1 MGWFSAKK
9 PTGWVRKPGDL
20 ASRFEADDVK
30 SIWFNKPF
38 IVQEGTAALMF
49 SKGRLEGRVE
59 PGEHDIDGFLRRW
72 FRGEAPTTVLII
84 DDGEFA
90 ADFTK
95 KGESA
100 VDGLYS
106 REQITLSAAVRLTLS
121 LADPELFYRNTMR
134 DRKTYTIAEL
144 QQHLRPELHDALL
157 SLTSVSGIEDLYNN
171 PGLRQKAEQMLQER
185 LGVNLAAL
193 GFAVSTV
200 NVMSVTS
207 PMYDAHRGNM
217 AGVAMEGKE
226 TSLKA
231 ELLAVR
237 KRAREIAAA
246 DAKDKDV
253 GDAELRNAINQAV
266 HELGLKERLRADEF
280 QKLNATLEQD
290 MIDFKRQR
298 ERGREVAELDHTLD
312 VDGTKR
318 AHGREQ
324 AALDLGAFLD
334 SRIKEAQ
341 TGQTVRDL
349 DRSGEQKDWELS
361 VRKRDAALESLAK
374 LKGIK
379 TDDYARRAD
388 ILGKADTATKIA
400 LGAGDAESLLEL
412 ERMDQQ
418 GKMTPDQLLVLA
430 AEKSPA
436 VAQAL
441 VEKFKAEG
449 RISEEMYEQQRKHL
463 DQVIA
468 MHREHAMQ
476 QERSH
481 RASLDA
487 MAQVATARSAAYGP
501 GQQTVVASGFG
512 TPTVI
517 NPPVPPS
524 PSTQPPSA
532 PPGA

>member
-1 MGWFSAKK
+1 MGWFDRKK
-9 PTGWVRKPGDL
+9 PTKWERKPGEL
-20 ASRFEADDVK
+20 ASRIEADDVK
-30 SIWFNKPF
+30 TFWFQRPF

-49 SKGRLEGRVE
+49 SKGKLLGRVE
-59 PGEHDIDGFLRRW
+59 PGEHDIDGVLRRW
-72 FRGEAPTTVLII
+72 FTGDSPTTLLMI
-84 DDGEFA
+84 DDGEFTVDCA
-90 ADFTK
+90 I
-95 KGESA
+95 
-100 VDGLYS
+100 DGLYS
-106 REQITLSAAVRLTLS
+106 REQIALSASVRFTAG
-121 LADPELFYRNTMR
+121 LADAELFYLNTMR
-134 DRKTYTIAEL
+134 DRKSFTLDEL
-144 QQHLRPELHDALL
+144 RQHLRPELHDALL
-157 SLTSVSGIEDLYNN
+157 AMTSTCTMEELYNN
-171 PGLRQKAEQMLQER
+171 PGLRQKAEATLQER

-193 GFAVSTV
+193 GFAVSAV

-217 AGVAMEGKE
+217 AGVAMSGKQTTLE
-226 TSLKA
+226 A
-231 ELLAVR
+231 ERLAVL

-246 DAKDKDV
+246 DAKDKEI
-253 GDAELRNAINQAV
+253 GETELRNAINQAK
-266 HELGLKERLRADEF
+266 HELGIKDRLRADEV

-312 VDGTKR
+312 IDGTKR
-318 AHGREQ
+318 GHTREQ

-341 TGQTVRDL
+341 AGQTLRDL
-349 DRSGEQKDWELS
+349 SRSGEEKDWELN
-361 VRKRDAALESLAK
+361 VKKRDAALDALAR

-379 TDDYARRAD
+379 TDDFGKRAE

-400 LGAGDAESLLEL
+400 LGAGDAASLLEL
-412 ERMDQQ
+412 EHMAQQ

-449 RISEEMYEQQRKHL
+449 RISDEMYEQQRKHL

-468 MHREHAMQ
+468 MHREHAIQ

-501 GQQTVVASGFG
+501 GQQTVVTTGFG

-517 NPPVPPS
+517 NPPM
-524 PSTQPPSA
+524 
-532 PPGA
+532 PPGPGGAQQGPASPGQNS